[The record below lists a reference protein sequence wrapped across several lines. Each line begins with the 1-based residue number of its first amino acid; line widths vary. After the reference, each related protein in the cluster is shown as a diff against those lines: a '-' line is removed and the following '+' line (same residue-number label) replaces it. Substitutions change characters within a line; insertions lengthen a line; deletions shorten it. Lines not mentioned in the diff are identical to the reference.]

1 MYGFGFLFLAFGIW
15 MPKISEHKKLTEKKL
30 EKAIDD
36 AKKLSGLIP
45 ICSSCKNIRDD
56 AGYWNQIEAYI
67 DERSQAKF
75 SHGLS
80 RIVRIQC

>member
-1 MYGFGFLFLAFGIW
+1 M
-15 MPKISEHKKLTEKKL
+15 TEKKL

-36 AKKLSGLIP
+36 VKVLSGLIP

-67 DERSQAKF
+67 DEHSEAKF
-75 SHGLS
+75 SHGLCPDCS
-80 RIVRIQC
+80 DKFLKEIKDIK